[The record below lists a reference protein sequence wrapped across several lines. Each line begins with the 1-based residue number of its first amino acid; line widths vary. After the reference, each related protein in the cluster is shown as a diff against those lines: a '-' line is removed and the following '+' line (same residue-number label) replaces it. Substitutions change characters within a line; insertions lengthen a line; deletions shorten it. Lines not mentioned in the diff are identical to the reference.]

1 MEFVLVG
8 QPNCGKSTIFNDVGG
23 YKSVASNFPGVTV
36 EYTRSRLNVC
46 NHDVDIVDLPGTYS
60 LHTSDE
66 AEVEAVKYLLNPG
79 KDAVIVNIVDA
90 SVLSRSLELTLQ
102 LIELQQPMVV
112 ALNMMDE
119 AVKKGIN
126 VDTDKL
132 SEILGV
138 PVIAAVGRKGT
149 GIGELFRAAF
159 REGRSKRKPQI
170 VKGNPKEEAII
181 SDFETL
187 VEESAVKSKW
197 SSRFMAIKLLEGDT
211 AAIDCFEGVSA
222 SKKKFDDFTGNLK
235 EQEGVESDLLISS
248 LRHNLA
254 FEIFE
259 KTAEVSK
266 PEKLDIR
273 ERIDSVLMHPFL
285 GVIFL
290 GAILFLLFKGIFL
303 FAESTEPFIGSFF
316 EYISGWGIFRLGE
329 GTLGSALF
337 KGFVDGIGGGI
348 GIALPYLLPFF
359 VLLAILEDTGYLAR
373 IAYLIDNFMHKI
385 GLHGLSVV
393 PMILGYGCSVPAVM
407 ATRILKSSRD
417 RFITA
422 ILTTLVPCSARM
434 VVILGL
440 VGAVFGLKEAILVY
454 VLNIVVISITG
465 KVMSKLMP
473 EVSPG
478 LIMEIPRY
486 HLPGVKA
493 VLNKT
498 WFRMREFVYTALP
511 LLIVGSIVLEAIE
524 HFNLTAGINDI
535 LAPFTEGLLGLPV
548 ATGVV
553 LLFGIMR
560 KELALLLLTTA
571 MGIKSSADIASV
583 MTSAQIYGFTVFA
596 TFYVPCIATIAAL
609 IKEFNTKKAMYITLF
624 TFGLAIVLA
633 VICRVV
639 F

>member
-46 NHDVDIVDLPGTYS
+46 NNDVDIVDLPGTYS

-66 AEVEAVKYLLNPG
+66 AEVEAVKYLLNLD

-102 LIELQQPMVV
+102 LLELRQPMVV

-119 AVKKGIN
+119 AVKKGISI
-126 VDTDKL
+126 DKDKL
-132 SEILGV
+132 SDILGV
-138 PVIAAVGRKGT
+138 PVVTAVGRKGT
-149 GIGELFRAAF
+149 GIAELFRAAF
-159 REGRSKRKPQI
+159 REGKACRKPS
-170 VKGNPKEEAII
+170 VVRGNPKEEKII
-181 SDFETL
+181 SDFEKIIADTGI
-187 VEESAVKSKW
+187 ESRW
-197 SSRFMAIKLLEGDT
+197 SHRFMAIKLLERDS
-211 AAIDCFEGVSA
+211 AATDCFRIENITEV
-222 SKKKFDDFTGNLK
+222 DDFIDNLEK
-235 EQEGVESDLLISS
+235 CEGSSAGLFISS

-259 KTAEVSK
+259 KTAEVSR

-285 GVIFL
+285 GVVCL
-290 GAILFLLFKGIFL
+290 TAILFGLFKGIFV
-303 FAESTEPFIGSFF
+303 FAELTEPYIGSIF
-316 EYISGWGIFRLGE
+316 ETISAWGTFRLGE
-329 GTLGSALF
+329 LSFTSSMF
-337 KGFVDGIGGGI
+337 KGFVDGISGGL
-348 GIALPYLLPFF
+348 GIAIPYLLPFF

-486 HLPGVKA
+486 HMPGVKA

-511 LLIVGSIVLEAIE
+511 LLIAGSIVLEAIE
-524 HFNLTAGINDI
+524 YFRLTDSINGI

-583 MTSAQIYGFTVFA
+583 MTPAQIYGFTVFA

-633 VICRVV
+633 VLCRIV